1 MYVLHA
7 LHGLHALNGQ
17 VGFMKNYQNLLI
29 AAVLAL
35 AMASLGIAM
44 DGAPDDI
51 TVMQLVADEVAALE
65 SGK

>member
-1 MYVLHA
+1 
-7 LHGLHALNGQ
+7 
-17 VGFMKNYQNLLI
+17 MKTTQNLFI

-35 AMASLGIAM
+35 ALGGLGIAT
-44 DGAPDDI
+44 DSQPDEL